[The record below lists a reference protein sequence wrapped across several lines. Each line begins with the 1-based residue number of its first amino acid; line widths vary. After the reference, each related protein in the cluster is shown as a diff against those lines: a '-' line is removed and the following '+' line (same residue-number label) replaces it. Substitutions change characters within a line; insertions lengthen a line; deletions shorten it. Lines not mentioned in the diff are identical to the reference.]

1 MGLTQPGGPP
11 DGGYDSPNVPAFP
24 PFDPNAPYIPISV
37 PADGGAGGTIITQ
50 DISINIDADA
60 LMEALGMGKGGKGGS
75 GVRSCSSRS
84 YGKTGTVGYVNKA
97 GPMGHFQYMTELTF
111 YGFRGAE
118 LSSNP
123 DRCVAACYQVAECQ
137 GVEWYNGKC
146 YRAWFERR
154 DRLPR
159 TRGSTQLRTRGC
171 FGKTELRGQLIGM
184 PRWWVYADRQH
195 RWTKTRPTGVGQVK
209 AENGLFC
216 VLRQKVA
223 GCNLVALTIR
233 NGRLNL
239 GGTGSVVGYVAETI
253 GECGAFQAVNEWQLS
268 LPKLTDFVY
277 IPPPGQGQKTW
288 RNNGRVFYVWIN
300 SGGGTTFY
308 ACLAQPLLAA
318 DHGPQEEL
326 HREIAS
332 RQNLTNRHAGGGQG
346 FFLWIVWLL
355 SACGAKMLGCVR
367 RLWNGPS
374 ADANEKNLEE
384 GKAQGS
390 AAACSSTTFPP
401 PSQDPGT
408 RQMAGNEQRAQTM
421 QEHFERFR
429 RAATRDGHRQAT
441 ELGPLT
447 NVERVEYMDRC
458 ELELTEYYGGL
469 RFSLQDSI
477 RALDTSFE
485 ATKAQKVAHLAHPA
499 TMLQLTLR
507 LDAVEAAVTADRGN
521 MNWREAFP

>member
-1 MGLTQPGGPP
+1 
-11 DGGYDSPNVPAFP
+11 
-24 PFDPNAPYIPISV
+24 
-37 PADGGAGGTIITQ
+37 
-50 DISINIDADA
+50 
-60 LMEALGMGKGGKGGS
+60 
-75 GVRSCSSRS
+75 
-84 YGKTGTVGYVNKA
+84 
-97 GPMGHFQYMTELTF
+97 MTELTF

-118 LSSNP
+118 LSSSP

-268 LPKLTDFVY
+268 LPKLIDFVY

-300 SGGGTTFY
+300 SGGGDNPVSPREAAKAAHRQLLECDKPSALVLNDLSTIIGKAPTSPPSRPSVDASSYSETDTVVNVTDECAQDLDAEGIGDFDSYTTNVLDETIEATEHQSPKPVIDLPRHDYTTSTLEGVEGEEQWDTPALNNTFY
-308 ACLAQPLLAA
+308 SYLATILLCLMSPFIYVCCSTDPLIHTAAHEGRRMALQEIDTADEERVLLARENLEGA
-318 DHGPQEEL
+318 RAVMRRLEEHHSAQKIEL
-326 HREIAS
+326 GYAITLLEKQLETHEQLPGTL
-332 RQNLTNRHAGGGQG
+332 QNLQLQIDSHEAQ
-346 FFLWIVWLL
+346 L
-355 SACGAKMLGCVR
+355 
-367 RLWNGPS
+367 
-374 ADANEKNLEE
+374 ADGYRTRAWRV
-384 GKAQGS
+384 
-390 AAACSSTTFPP
+390 
-401 PSQDPGT
+401 GT
-408 RQMAGNEQRAQTM
+408 VHQ
-421 QEHFERFR
+421 
-429 RAATRDGHRQAT
+429 
-441 ELGPLT
+441 
-447 NVERVEYMDRC
+447 
-458 ELELTEYYGGL
+458 ELE
-469 RFSLQDSI
+469 
-477 RALDTSFE
+477 
-485 ATKAQKVAHLAHPA
+485 
-499 TMLQLTLR
+499 
-507 LDAVEAAVTADRGN
+507 
-521 MNWREAFP
+521 